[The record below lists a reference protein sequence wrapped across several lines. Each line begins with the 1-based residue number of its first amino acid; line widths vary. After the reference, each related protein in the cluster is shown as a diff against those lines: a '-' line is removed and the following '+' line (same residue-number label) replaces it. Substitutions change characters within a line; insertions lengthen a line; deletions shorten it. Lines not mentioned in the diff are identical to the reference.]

1 MNIDFLYKE
10 LDKCVERCNKLEKE
24 YAEGKDYASAA
35 QYKAM
40 ADAYGRVRYNIVPVF
55 EKLNENS

>member
-1 MNIDFLYKE
+1 MNIEILYKE
-10 LDKCVERCNKLEKE
+10 LDKCIERCNKLQKE
-24 YAEGKDYASAA
+24 CAEGKDYSSAA
-35 QYKAM
+35 QYQAM